1 MTEQGEFPPTIFVVH
16 PKEKRSKCSVEPLR
30 GTEGF
35 SFWKFPKQG
44 DEPIS
49 SYVRLGIGGPELTA
63 ADAKN
68 GLLILDGTWR
78 LAEKMEQD
86 YQDLPIRSLSNW
98 QTAYPRKS
106 KLFEDPCEG
115 LATVEALFAAYH
127 QMGHNTDGLLDH
139 YYWGDEFLKLN
150 QSRIA
155 ELSTSPE

>member
-1 MTEQGEFPPTIFVVH
+1 M
-16 PKEKRSKCSVEPLR
+16 EPLR
-30 GTEGF
+30 GSDGF

-49 SYVRLGIGGPELTA
+49 NYVRLGIGGPELTA
-63 ADAKN
+63 DDAQN

-78 LAEKMEQD
+78 LAEKMEPD
-86 YQDLPIRSLSNW
+86 YEDLPIRSLSNW

-115 LATVEALFAAYH
+115 LATIEALFAAYH
-127 QMGHNTDGLLDH
+127 QMGRSTDGLLDH
-139 YYWGDEFLKLN
+139 YYWGAEFLKLN

-155 ELSTSPE
+155 ELSTSPD